1 MNNSPF
7 WEDELETQAVT
18 RFPLKG
24 MERLF
29 RAYQVFLSSLV
40 LLGVFVLLYFGVE
53 PLLAWLWFFVI
64 SFTIGFGFYQRKQR
78 QEKVKKSILLQEEA
92 RRRTG
97 ASLMGS
103 AVHVA
108 GHPCLEREQAI
119 VMAMVGSEICF
130 FAYDGAKI
138 DVLPV
143 QEIVSLHTVVY
154 DDERV
159 PHIEAVDSTAQALQ
173 ITFRRK
179 DKDFTALFR
188 SMKKVRPIDWY
199 HAIQKLRSL

>member
-7 WEDELETQAVT
+7 WEDEPETQAIT
-18 RFPLKG
+18 GFS
-24 MERLF
+24 MERMGILF
-29 RAYQVFLSSLV
+29 RVYQVFLSGLV
-40 LLGVFVLLYFGVE
+40 LLGVFVLLYFFE
-53 PLLAWLWFFVI
+53 PLLAWLWFFVT

-78 QEKVKKSILLQEEA
+78 QEKVKKSILFQEEA
-92 RRRTG
+92 KRRIG

-108 GHPCLEREQAI
+108 GHPFLEREQVIVIAI
-119 VMAMVGSEICF
+119 VGSEICF
-130 FAYDGAKI
+130 FTYDGTKI
-138 DVLPV
+138 DVLPI

-173 ITFRRK
+173 ITFRRR

-199 HAIQKLRSL
+199 HAIQKIR

>member
-7 WEDELETQAVT
+7 WEDELEAQAIPP
-18 RFPLKG
+18 FSIKG
-24 MERLF
+24 MHTLF
-29 RAYQVFLSSLV
+29 RVYRVSFSVLGLLVFFVFFYFLV
-40 LLGVFVLLYFGVE
+40 D
-53 PLLAWLWFFVI
+53 PLLAWLWFLVT
-64 SFTIGFGFYQRKQR
+64 SFTIGFGFYQRKKR
-78 QEKVKKSILLQEEA
+78 QEKVKKSLLLQQEA
-92 RRRTG
+92 KRRTG
-97 ASLMGS
+97 ASLIGS

-108 GHPCLEREQAI
+108 GYPCLEREQAI
-119 VMAMVGSEICF
+119 VIAMVGSEICF
-130 FAYDGAKI
+130 FAYDGTKI

-173 ITFRRK
+173 ITFRRR
-179 DKDFTALFR
+179 DKNFTALFR

-199 HAIQKLRSL
+199 HAIQKIR